1 MDAPQIS
8 ERLTMECL
16 EGEWETLDGHARCR
30 FRGTVRLTV
39 SSLIHPEQPVR
50 TTLQTLEWVMPTP
63 TPYRLVEPVPII
75 DVSSSEEDPEEDPDA
90 LPPDLVM
97 DAPDAQ
103 AGQEDLLP
111 DVDSP
116 EDIVPEPGAESTDDS
131 GPAGA
136 ADSTGSSVGDSF
148 D

>member
-1 MDAPQIS
+1 MDAPQIR

-16 EGEWETLDGHARCR
+16 EGEWETLDGHERCR
-30 FRGTVRLTV
+30 FQGTVRLTV

-50 TTLQTLEWVMPTP
+50 TTLQTMEWVMPTP

-90 LPPDLVM
+90 LPPDLVI
-97 DAPDAQ
+97 DAPDAL
-103 AGQEDLLP
+103 EDEEDPLP

-116 EDIVPEPGAESTDDS
+116 EGIVPVPEANSTDKS
-131 GPAGA
+131 GLAGI
-136 ADSTGSSVGDSF
+136 ADSDDSL